1 MNWRDQLYQDES
13 GRYKFLTT
21 VNITNADLDEEYC
34 RFGFIHEAVNGFA
47 GMRCEECFTPLES
60 DDLSERLCRNCREE
74 ESEPKPEQPLV
85 PRESR

>member
-1 MNWRDQLYQDES
+1 MAILGIPLWLLPRKVQGHIFLMNWRDQLYQDES

-47 GMRCEECFTPLES
+47 SMGVKVGT
-60 DDLSERLCRNCREE
+60 
-74 ESEPKPEQPLV
+74 V
-85 PRESR
+85 

>member
-21 VNITNADLDEEYC
+21 VSITNADLDEEYC

-47 GMRCEECFTPLES
+47 SMGV
-60 DDLSERLCRNCREE
+60 
-74 ESEPKPEQPLV
+74 KV
-85 PRESR
+85 GAA